1 MAEKIAEL
9 VPTSNGCSIVLKS
22 NSFSNDLMVST
33 GLDLTFFDPNG
44 STELKRVTLKPE
56 GIGFDN
62 NGFSAPLPPEINN
75 ELAQKVNSFGG
86 KFKVKA
92 LEYDPVSSKTV
103 GDPAYFDA
111 SVTGT
116 LKVIQDYVKKEGES
130 INAAT
135 FNENNEKKE
144 PTFTEDKA
152 TVDEIKSSDAVL
164 NEAAT
169 AATTTVATKSS
180 GKGKILAIIG
190 AIILLLFILGLLAL
204 FLAGFFGGSK
214 DNSSNANEPTP
225 KEQTEESNDN
235 SAKDDN
241 AATEDTSQSDN
252 TASDNSSSDNTTEP
266 QDNEPAQTEPNVAD
280 NSAATA
286 SSSAGSSVCVITS
299 DPDNVMI
306 KNCIASKPDS
316 ATVSAFAKDAFSKD
330 KCDLGKRLFS
340 SYGRKDGTV
349 AYAYGQYFDPNSQE
363 TTSCAS
369 KDKNQAVYWY
379 EKAAQLGNDNAKSAL
394 SALKN

>member
-56 GIGFDN
+56 EIGFDN

-135 FNENNEKKE
+135 FNEKKE

-169 AATTTVATKSS
+169 ATTTTVATKSS

-225 KEQTEESNDN
+225 KEQTEEANDN

-241 AATEDTSQSDN
+241 VATEDNSQSDN

-286 SSSAGSSVCVITS
+286 SSVCVITS

-349 AYAYGQYFDPNSQE
+349 AYTYGQYFDPNSQE

>member
-56 GIGFDN
+56 EIGFDN

-135 FNENNEKKE
+135 FNEKKE

-164 NEAAT
+164 NEAVT

-214 DNSSNANEPTP
+214 DNSSSANEPTP
-225 KEQTEESNDN
+225 KEQTEEANDN
-235 SAKDDN
+235 LAKDDN
-241 AATEDTSQSDN
+241 AATEDNSQSDN

-266 QDNEPAQTEPNVAD
+266 QDNEPAQTVTDASE
-280 NSAATA
+280 NSATTA
-286 SSSAGSSVCVITS
+286 SSSAGSTVCVITS
-299 DPDNVMI
+299 DPDAVMI

-340 SYGRKDGTV
+340 SYGRKDGDV
-349 AYAYGQYFDPNSQE
+349 AFAYGQYFDPNSSLS
-363 TTSCAS
+363 TTCAS
-369 KDKNQAVYWY
+369 KDKTQAVYWY
-379 EKAAQLGNDNAKSAL
+379 EKASQLGNDSAKSAL

>member
-56 GIGFDN
+56 EIGFDH

-116 LKVIQDYVKKEGES
+116 LKVIQDYVKNEGES

-135 FNENNEKKE
+135 FNEKKE

-204 FLAGFFGGSK
+204 FLAGFCGGSK
-214 DNSSNANEPTP
+214 DNSSNANEPTH
-225 KEQTEESNDN
+225 KEQTEEANDN

-241 AATEDTSQSDN
+241 AATEDNSQSDN

-286 SSSAGSSVCVITS
+286 SSVCVITS

-349 AYAYGQYFDPNSQE
+349 AYTYGQYFDPNSQE

-369 KDKNQAVYWY
+369 KDKSQAVYWY

>member
-56 GIGFDN
+56 EIGFDN

-116 LKVIQDYVKKEGES
+116 LKVIQNYVKKEGES
-130 INAAT
+130 INATT
-135 FNENNEKKE
+135 FNEKKE
-144 PTFTEDKA
+144 PNFTEDKA

-225 KEQTEESNDN
+225 KEQTEEANDN

-241 AATEDTSQSDN
+241 AATEDNSQSDN

-286 SSSAGSSVCVITS
+286 SSVCVITS

-349 AYAYGQYFDPNSQE
+349 AYTYGQYFDPNSQE

>member
-56 GIGFDN
+56 EIGFDN

-135 FNENNEKKE
+135 FIEKKE

-152 TVDEIKSSDAVL
+152 TVDEIKSSDEVL

-169 AATTTVATKSS
+169 ATTTTVATKSS

-190 AIILLLFILGLLAL
+190 AIIMLLFILGLLAL

-225 KEQTEESNDN
+225 KEQTEEAMIIQQKMTMLQLRITLNQI
-235 SAKDDN
+235 
-241 AATEDTSQSDN
+241 TQPQI
-252 TASDNSSSDNTTEP
+252 TAHLIILLSLKTMNRLKQNLMQLTTQLQQLLQAQDLQFVSSL
-266 QDNEPAQTEPNVAD
+266 QIL
-280 NSAATA
+280 
-286 SSSAGSSVCVITS
+286 ITS
-299 DPDNVMI
+299 
-306 KNCIASKPDS
+306 
-316 ATVSAFAKDAFSKD
+316 
-330 KCDLGKRLFS
+330 
-340 SYGRKDGTV
+340 
-349 AYAYGQYFDPNSQE
+349 
-363 TTSCAS
+363 
-369 KDKNQAVYWY
+369 
-379 EKAAQLGNDNAKSAL
+379 
-394 SALKN
+394 

>member
-56 GIGFDN
+56 EIGFDN

-135 FNENNEKKE
+135 FNEKKE

-169 AATTTVATKSS
+169 ATTTTVATKSS

-225 KEQTEESNDN
+225 KEQTEETNDN

-241 AATEDTSQSDN
+241 AATEDNSQSDN

-286 SSSAGSSVCVITS
+286 SSVCVITS

-349 AYAYGQYFDPNSQE
+349 AYTYGQYFDPNSQE

-379 EKAAQLGNDNAKSAL
+379 EKAAKLGNDNAKSAL